1 MGVVGA
7 PKRRPQRAGR
17 RAAPQGDGQRARL
30 GLGVV
35 RSAGCGRGAR
45 REGLERRN
53 TTARDEEGAV
63 ALREH
68 MCGTTAPPGE
78 TVRSSSGGE
87 ASAAVRG
94 RDEGVP
100 QTHCSLVEIFC
111 CHQHCAHE
119 LCSMSAAKM
128 AARCGVELRRWKERV
143 TAPGARCWSAHVE
156 PAQAPNGCELSENG
170 RDDLCF
176 NEIGD
181 AGATQLATRCAP
193 PPAWSSCTP
202 AATSSAMRAR
212 RSSPTRCAPIPARR
226 C

>member
-1 MGVVGA
+1 MRLSTSPGYHRTKPPCAPDPTGLDRDCQFTSFLTVSGRALFLRESICAVKQACESSLVGVVGA

-35 RSAGCGRGAR
+35 RSAGRGRGAR

-94 RDEGVP
+94 RDQGGS
-100 QTHCSLVEIFC
+100 TDSLLTRRNILLSST
-111 CHQHCAHE
+111 
-119 LCSMSAAKM
+119 LCSRTLLYERGEDGGKMWRGAA
-128 AARCGVELRRWKERV
+128 AVEG
-143 TAPGARCWSAHVE
+143 TGDGARRAV
-156 PAQAPNGCELSENG
+156 LV
-170 RDDLCF
+170 
-176 NEIGD
+176 
-181 AGATQLATRCAP
+181 
-193 PPAWSSCTP
+193 
-202 AATSSAMRAR
+202 RAR
-212 RSSPTRCAPIPARR
+212 RAGTSTKRV
-226 C
+226 

>member
-1 MGVVGA
+1 MWSGRRSAAHSARGA
-7 PKRRPQRAGR
+7 APLRRATDKGLVSGWVSSGSPGAAAGR
-17 RAAPQGDGQRARL
+17 GVRAWSDATRRRATRRAPWRSGSTCAAPQRRRARPCEAAA
-30 GLGVV
+30 V
-35 RSAGCGRGAR
+35 GRRQR
-45 REGLERRN
+45 RCE
-53 TTARDEEGAV
+53 
-63 ALREH
+63 
-68 MCGTTAPPGE
+68 GE
-78 TVRSSSGGE
+78 TKE
-87 ASAAVRG
+87 
-94 RDEGVP
+94 VP

-212 RSSPTRCAPIPARR
+212 RSSPTRCAPIPA
-226 C
+226 